1 MVSDCNLTDLSVRLA
16 SFVEVPEVTAII
28 RDING
33 FSVKRLKNYLE
44 TGTPLNK
51 EFVSRLD
58 GKTYVADI
66 KKREDKKLEF
76 TLIEKPPVWAARR
89 SIYVAAITIVVAIV
103 LVCILVML
111 ALRSDMK

>member
-28 RDING
+28 RDMNG

-44 TGTPLNK
+44 TSTPLNK

-76 TLIEKPPVWAARR
+76 TLIEKPPVWAAR
-89 SIYVAAITIVVAIV
+89 
-103 LVCILVML
+103 
-111 ALRSDMK
+111 K